1 MIATR
6 FITHNVFGFLAILLI
21 SHLPLSPF
29 LGVLLVSIIW
39 MVSAAF
45 FTMDYKETKQ
55 IKGIVLAV
63 NAGINLT
70 HERRYNFDPPVRL
83 VSNRFRFLVF
93 L

>member
-55 IKGIVLAV
+55 IKGIVLA
-63 NAGINLT
+63 ALT
-70 HERRYNFDPPVRL
+70 LYVIMDLL
-83 VSNRFRFLVF
+83 VLITLLEN
-93 L
+93 